1 MKVLFAG
8 PSLHGSTKTVDPSI
22 TLLPPAAQ
30 GDIVAA
36 VHRGVSVIG
45 LIDGVYESIAA
56 IWHKEILFAMSEGVQ
71 VIGGASLG
79 ALRAAECAAFGMIG
93 VGEIFHDYQSGNI
106 VDDSDVAILHAPKE
120 LGYRPLTEAMVD
132 VRATVRFHF
141 QNNNLGREDGD
152 RILTSAESL
161 FFKDRTW
168 RTIIADAG
176 FARDIEAD
184 LLTLVYQETIQQKQ
198 VDAELVLERVS
209 TAVDRRVPIPTDW
222 TLCQTSLFSPW
233 LAAAKNSKG

>member
-8 PSLHGSTKTVDPSI
+8 PSLHGSTRVVDPSI
-22 TLLPPAAQ
+22 TLLPPAEQ

-56 IWHKEILFAMSEGVQ
+56 IWHKEILFALSEGVQ

-93 VGEIFHDYQSGNI
+93 VGEIFRDFQLGNL
-106 VDDSDVAILHAPKE
+106 VDDADVALLHAPRE

-132 VRATVRFHF
+132 VRATVRWHV
-141 QNNNLGREDGD
+141 QVNNLDGEEGE
-152 RILTSAESL
+152 RLLSSAESL

-168 RTIIADAG
+168 RRVITGAG
-176 FARDIEAD
+176 FPKDRRAD
-184 LLTLVYQETIQQKQ
+184 LHTLLCHQSIRQKQ
-198 VDAELVLERVS
+198 MDAELVLEHV
-209 TAVDRRVPIPTDW
+209 TAASDRRASLPTDW
-222 TLCQTSLFSPW
+222 TFRRTSLFNPW
-233 LAAAKNSKG
+233 LAVGRNPQG

>member
-30 GDIVAA
+30 GDIAAA
-36 VHRGVSVIG
+36 VHRGVNVIG

-56 IWHKEILFAMSEGVQ
+56 IWHKEILFALSEGVQ

-79 ALRAAECAAFGMIG
+79 ALRAAECTAFGMIG
-93 VGEIFHDYQSGNI
+93 VGEIFRDYQTGNLI
-106 VDDSDVAILHAPKE
+106 DDADVALLHAPKE

-132 VRATVRFHF
+132 VRATISWHVQ
-141 QNNNLGREDGD
+141 QNNLSREDGCH
-152 RILTSAESL
+152 LLQTAENQ

-168 RTIIADAG
+168 RTIITGAG
-176 FARDIEAD
+176 FPKDRGAE
-184 LLTLVYQETIQQKQ
+184 LHTLICRKPMRQKQ
-198 VDAELVLERVS
+198 MDAELVLEHV
-209 TAVDRRVPIPTDW
+209 TMVAARRASPPTDW
-222 TLCQTSLFSPW
+222 TLRQTSLFRPW
-233 LAAAKNSKG
+233 RGAQESLQG